1 MNGKKKTNKGDSLEF
16 EVINGKIASIKMDS
30 AELIGIRKITLDSY
44 KVGDIKKDTIT
55 ITYIDIES
63 FRMTSS

>member
-1 MNGKKKTNKGDSLEF
+1 MEEKTNKGYSLEF

-44 KVGDIKKDTIT
+44 KVGDRKKETIT
-55 ITYIDIES
+55 ITFTDIES
-63 FRMTSS
+63 FKITNS

>member
-1 MNGKKKTNKGDSLEF
+1 MEEKTNKRYSLEF
-16 EVINGKIASIKMDS
+16 EVINGKVASIKMDS
-30 AELIGIRKITLDSY
+30 TELIGIHKITLDSY

-63 FRMTSS
+63 FKIAKS

>member
-1 MNGKKKTNKGDSLEF
+1 MEEKTNKRHNLEF
-16 EVINGKIASIKMDS
+16 EVINGKVASIKMDS
-30 AELIGIRKITLDSY
+30 SELIGIHKITLDSY

-63 FRMTSS
+63 FRITNS

>member
-1 MNGKKKTNKGDSLEF
+1 MEEKTNKGYSLEF

-44 KVGDIKKDTIT
+44 EVGDIKKETIT
-55 ITYIDIES
+55 ITFTEIES
-63 FRMTSS
+63 FKITNS

>member
-1 MNGKKKTNKGDSLEF
+1 MEEKTNKGYSLEF

-44 KVGDIKKDTIT
+44 KVGDIKKETIT
-55 ITYIDIES
+55 FTDIES
-63 FRMTSS
+63 FRITNS

>member
-1 MNGKKKTNKGDSLEF
+1 MEEKTNKGYSLEF

-44 KVGDIKKDTIT
+44 KVGDIKKETIT
-55 ITYIDIES
+55 ITFTDIES
-63 FRMTSS
+63 SKITNS

>member
-1 MNGKKKTNKGDSLEF
+1 MEEKTNKRYGLEF
-16 EVINGKIASIKMDS
+16 EVINGKVASIKMDS
-30 AELIGIRKITLDSY
+30 AELIGIHKITLDSY

-63 FRMTSS
+63 FRMISS

>member
-1 MNGKKKTNKGDSLEF
+1 MEEKTNKGYSLEF

-44 KVGDIKKDTIT
+44 KVGDIKRETIT
-55 ITYIDIES
+55 ITFTDIES
-63 FRMTSS
+63 FKITNS